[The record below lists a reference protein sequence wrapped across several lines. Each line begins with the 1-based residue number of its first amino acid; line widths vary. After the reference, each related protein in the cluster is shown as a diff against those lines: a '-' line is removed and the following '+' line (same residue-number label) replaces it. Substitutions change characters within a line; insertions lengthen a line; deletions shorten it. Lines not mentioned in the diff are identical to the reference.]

1 MESPD
6 VESLISMVQD
16 LTKELDNYV
25 SGSSK
30 RSEAVSH
37 ILNVCEQI
45 RTKEIDGTVHYWL
58 GVIEQHAK
66 RIGSSGTRRGTV
78 GYFPASEAYSGIRL
92 RVGIHSL
99 RTQVM
104 NGTR

>member
-1 MESPD
+1 MEPPD
-6 VESLISMVQD
+6 ANGIISMVQD
-16 LTKELDNYV
+16 LNKELDSYL

-30 RSEAVSH
+30 RAEAVSH
-37 ILNVCEQI
+37 ILNVCKQI

-58 GVIEQHAK
+58 GIIEQNAR
-66 RIGSSGTRRGTV
+66 RIGNASTRRRTA

-92 RVGIHSL
+92 RLGIHSL

-104 NGTR
+104 KGAR